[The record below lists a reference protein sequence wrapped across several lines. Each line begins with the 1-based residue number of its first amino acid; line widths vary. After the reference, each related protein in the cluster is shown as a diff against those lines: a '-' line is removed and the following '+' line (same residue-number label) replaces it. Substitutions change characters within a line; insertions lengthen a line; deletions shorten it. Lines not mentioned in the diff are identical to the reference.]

1 MLGKLARGMVLF
13 ILAALI
19 MVYIFSGDNRP
30 PAPKCRPTRSSATCP
45 PEAPAQPFPA
55 YGILC

>member
-19 MVYIFSGDNRP
+19 MVYVFSGDNRP
-30 PAPKCRPTRSSATCP
+30 PAPTVPPGTIIGYMSA
-45 PEAPAQPFPA
+45 
-55 YGILC
+55 